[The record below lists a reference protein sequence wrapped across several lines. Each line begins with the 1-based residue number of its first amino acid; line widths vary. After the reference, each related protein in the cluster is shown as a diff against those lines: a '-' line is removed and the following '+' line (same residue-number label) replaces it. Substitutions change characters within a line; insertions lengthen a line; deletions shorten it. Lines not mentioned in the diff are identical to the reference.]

1 MSANAYECRAG
12 CARTLGRRRAGLDG
26 RTGRVVRAPVDPGS
40 RRDHRSWI
48 RSLPGPVAVTYEAG
62 PTGFGLARFLTGQ
75 GIDCQVAAPSKLQR
89 PSGDRVKTDVRDARH
104 LARLLHLG
112 EIVAV
117 TVPERRAGGGAGSG
131 AGPRGRPRGSDVGA
145 APAVE
150 TAAAPGDR
158 LLRRQAVDRY
168 RTIGGCAPSAAAR
181 CSPRPGLGLAFDIAY
196 DTMLATVARRDRLD
210 AAITE
215 MAADQRVH
223 PGGDPA
229 GVPARGVDVDRVRA
243 GGRDRRLAPV
253 DRPLDRRL
261 PRAGAHRVL
270 LRRARGRRGRSPRPA
285 TGTPAGC

>member
-1 MSANAYECRAG
+1 MCTHDRSSAC
-12 CARTLGRRRAGLDG
+12 GLDG
-26 RTGRVVRAPVDPGS
+26 RTGELFE
-40 RRDHRSWI
+40 RRLTPDHGEIVSWI

-75 GIDCQVAAPSKLQR
+75 GIDCLVAAPSKLQR

-117 TVPERRAGGGAGSG
+117 DGAQRRAGGGAGSG

-145 APAVE
+145 APVVE
-150 TAAAPGDR
+150 TAAAPRDR
-158 LLRRQAVDRY
+158 LLRRQALDRPA
-168 RTIGGCAPSAAAR
+168 RSVAACPAPQRGVHRAR
-181 CSPRPGLGLAFDIAY
+181 VWGWPSTPPTTRV
-196 DTMLATVARRDRLD
+196 LATVARRDRLD
-210 AAITE
+210 AAIAA
-215 MAADQRVH
+215 MAARQRVH

-229 GVPARGVDVDRVRA
+229 GVPARGLDVDRVRA

-270 LRRARGRRGRSPRPA
+270 LRRAPARRGRSPRPA
-285 TGTPAGC
+285 TATPAGC